1 MAVSRSANS
10 PASPLLVSSVPRGA
24 SSIVDDFPESW
35 SVSRPHVVTR
45 NDRQVGIRLF
55 DYLDL
60 DAVRRAGAEGQLDFV
75 VRRRRLLGLRFGGGA
90 RRSRFFGGGGGGG
103 FFWSWRRT
111 RRGFFRRWRRLQGDI
126 SRGWFDGEVG
136 VVVVVVV
143 VLYRIS
149 TGFERSVRL
158 TPNASSPSKATI
170 WRSFRCTWMLYS
182 PVCFWS

>member
-1 MAVSRSANS
+1 VAVSRSANS

-75 VRRRRLLGLRFGGGA
+75 LRRRRLLGLRFGGGA
-90 RRSRFFGGGGGGG
+90 RRSRFFGGVVVAGFSGAGDGLVEVSSGGGGG
-103 FFWSWRRT
+103 FRVTFPAGGLMVKS
-111 RRGFFRRWRRLQGDI
+111 
-126 SRGWFDGEVG
+126 E
-136 VVVVVVV
+136 
-143 VLYRIS
+143 
-149 TGFERSVRL
+149 
-158 TPNASSPSKATI
+158 
-170 WRSFRCTWMLYS
+170 
-182 PVCFWS
+182 